1 MAALMSS
8 DRFTPS
14 SEHERRIAFISES
27 FGRKLIARSP
37 IVGRCHTLLLNY
49 RDLFSYRRT

>member
-14 SEHERRIAFISES
+14 SEHERRMAFISER
-27 FGRKLIARSP
+27 FGLKLIARSP
-37 IVGRCHTLLLNY
+37 IGEECHTLLFN
-49 RDLFSYRRT
+49 RKG